1 MATELGKAYVQIVP
15 SARGIAGSITKELS
29 GEADVAGKSVGTKLI
44 GAIKGVIAT
53 AAIGKAIGASL
64 SGGAELQQ
72 SLGGVETLFKGSADK
87 VKKQAEEAYRTTG
100 LSANA
105 YMENVTGFSASL
117 LQSLGGDTEKAA
129 AISNMAMI
137 DMADNSNKM
146 GTAMGSIQDAYQG
159 FAKQNYTMLDNL
171 KLGYG
176 GTKTEMERLL
186 ADATKLTGVKYDINN
201 LSDVFEAIHAIQN
214 EIGITGTTVLEAE
227 ETFTGSFNAMKA
239 AAQNVLG
246 TLALGEGLRPALEGL
261 AQTVSTFL
269 FGNFLPMVMNILSSL
284 PSAIAIFFQTAAPL
298 FMEAGGQFLSN
309 LSTGISTGLPNL
321 MAQVTT
327 IVTSISTWLTTS
339 FPTIV
344 QKGTEL
350 ITNLINGIVTAIP
363 QVVTGISQLISLIGS
378 TLATALPTLMQAG
391 VEILTN
397 LLNGI
402 ISAVPSVLNGIGTL
416 ISSIIDTIGTILPV
430 IFAKGLEIITQFA
443 TEMLQALPGQI
454 SSVGNSLNSNFQEIL
469 DAVFRILSDVMPKM
483 LDKGFEMLSKIVQG
497 VAKNMPAVV
506 RAILEVVTKLIT
518 TLAQN
523 LPEFLQKGVE
533 LIERLARG
541 VSQNMPAIVSTI
553 GTVLTKVIAEIV
565 RHLPQIL
572 QKGVEL
578 IVKLAAGL
586 IQAIPRVISAAG
598 QILRGILTSIAGFVG
613 QMVSAGYNLLMGL
626 AQGISNAVGRVI
638 GRAIEAAKGVVS
650 AVKNF
655 FGIRSPSRVFAEI
668 GAYIDE
674 GLAEGIADNTG
685 PITKAMDEVSALTER
700 SFESEIAMRASA
712 TTAFTGSGQMES
724 QGANLNQIVM
734 LLELLLRKNSN
745 VYIDGDTL
753 IGEILDDIDKR
764 LADKQNVTDLAYGG
778 A

>member
-15 SARGIAGSITKELS
+15 SARGISGSITKELS
-29 GEADVAGKSVGTKLI
+29 GEADRAGRSAGSKIV
-44 GAIKGVIAT
+44 GAIKGVLAT

-64 SGGAELQQ
+64 SEGAALQQ

-201 LSDVFEAIHAIQN
+201 LSDIFEAIHAIQN

-298 FMEAGGQFLSN
+298 FMEAGGQFLAN
-309 LSTGISTGLPNL
+309 LSTGISIGLPTL
-321 MAQVTT
+321 MAQITA
-327 IVTSISTWLTTS
+327 IVTNIGTWLTTS
-339 FPTIV
+339 FPVIM
-344 QKGTEL
+344 QKGVEL
-350 ITNLINGIVTAIP
+350 ITNLLSGIVSAIP
-363 QVVTGISQLISLIGS
+363 T
-378 TLATALPTLMQAG
+378 
-391 VEILTN
+391 
-397 LLNGI
+397 
-402 ISAVPSVLNGIGTL
+402 VLDGIGTL
-416 ISSIIDTIGTILPV
+416 ISSIVTTIGTLVPIV
-430 IFAKGLEIITQFA
+430 FAKGVEVITQFA
-443 TEMLQALPGQI
+443 TGILQNLPGQI
-454 SSVGNSLNSNFQEIL
+454 TSVGDSLNSNFQKIL
-469 DAVFRILSDVMPKM
+469 DAVFRILSDAMPEM
-483 LDKGFEMLSKIVQG
+483 LDKGFEMLSKLVQG
-497 VAKNMPAVV
+497 VAKNIPAVV
-506 RAILEVVTKLIT
+506 RASLEVVTKLIT

-523 LPEFLQKGVE
+523 LPKFLEKGVE

-541 VSQNMPAIVSTI
+541 VSQNLPTIVSTI
-553 GTVLTKVIAEIV
+553 GRVLTEVIAEIV

-598 QILRGILTSIAGFVG
+598 QILRSLISSIAGFVG

-655 FGIRSPSRVFAEI
+655 FGIRSPSRVFMEI

-674 GLAEGIADNTG
+674 GLAEGIADNTR

-700 SFESEIAMRASA
+700 SFESKIAMRAAAS
-712 TTAFTGSGQMES
+712 TSFETSGQIDY
-724 QGANLNQIVM
+724 QGARIGQIVQLLEM
-734 LLELLLRKNSN
+734 LLQKNGH

-778 A
+778 V

>member
-15 SARGIAGSITKELS
+15 SARGISGSITKELS
-29 GEADVAGKSVGTKLI
+29 GEADSAGRSAGSKIV
-44 GAIKGVIAT
+44 GAIKGVLAT

-64 SGGAELQQ
+64 SEGAALQQ

-186 ADATKLTGVKYDINN
+186 ADATKLTGVKYDIDN
-201 LSDVFEAIHAIQN
+201 LSDIFEAIHAIQN

-298 FMEAGGQFLSN
+298 FMEAGGQFLAN
-309 LSTGISTGLPNL
+309 FSTGISTGLPTL
-321 MAQVTT
+321 MAQITA
-327 IVTSISTWLTTS
+327 IVTNIGTWLTTS
-339 FPTIV
+339 FPVIM
-344 QKGTEL
+344 QKGVEL
-350 ITNLINGIVTAIP
+350 ITNLLIGIVSAIP
-363 QVVTGISQLISLIGS
+363 T
-378 TLATALPTLMQAG
+378 
-391 VEILTN
+391 
-397 LLNGI
+397 
-402 ISAVPSVLNGIGTL
+402 VLDGIGTL
-416 ISSIIDTIGTILPV
+416 ISSIVTTIGTLVPIL
-430 IFAKGLEIITQFA
+430 FAQGVELITQFA
-443 TEMLQALPGQI
+443 TGILQNLPGQI
-454 SSVGNSLNSNFQEIL
+454 TSVGDSLNSNFQTIL
-469 DAVFRILSDVMPKM
+469 DAVFRILSDAMPEM
-483 LDKGFEMLSKIVQG
+483 LDKGFEMLSKLVQG
-497 VAKNMPAVV
+497 VAKNIPAVV

-523 LPEFLQKGVE
+523 LPKFLEKGVE

-541 VSQNMPAIVSTI
+541 VSQNLPTIVSTI
-553 GTVLTKVIAEIV
+553 GTVLTEVIAEIV

-598 QILRGILTSIAGFVG
+598 QILRSLISSIGGFVG

-655 FGIRSPSRVFAEI
+655 FGIRSPSRVFMEI

-674 GLAEGIADNTG
+674 GLAEGIADNTR

-712 TTAFTGSGQMES
+712 TTAFTGSGQMGS

>member
-15 SARGIAGSITKELS
+15 SARGISGSITKELS
-29 GEADVAGKSVGTKLI
+29 GEADRAGRSAGSKIV
-44 GAIKGVIAT
+44 GAIKGVLAT

-64 SGGAELQQ
+64 SEGAALQQ

-87 VKKQAEEAYRTTG
+87 VKKHAEEAYRTTG

-117 LQSLGGDTEKAA
+117 LQSLGGDTEKASK
-129 AISNMAMI
+129 ISNMAMI

-201 LSDVFEAIHAIQN
+201 LSDIFEAIHAIQD

-261 AQTVSTFL
+261 AQTVATFL
-269 FGNFLPMVMNILSSL
+269 FGNFLPMVTTILTSL

-298 FMEAGGQFLSN
+298 FMEAGGQFLAN
-309 LSTGISTGLPNL
+309 LSTGISTGLPTL
-321 MAQVTT
+321 MAQITA
-327 IVTSISTWLTTS
+327 IVTNIGTWLTTS
-339 FPTIV
+339 FPVIM
-344 QKGTEL
+344 QKGVEL
-350 ITNLINGIVTAIP
+350 ITNLLSGIVSAIP
-363 QVVTGISQLISLIGS
+363 T
-378 TLATALPTLMQAG
+378 
-391 VEILTN
+391 
-397 LLNGI
+397 
-402 ISAVPSVLNGIGTL
+402 VLNGIGTL
-416 ISSIIDTIGTILPV
+416 ITSIITTIGTLVPIL
-430 IFAKGLEIITQFA
+430 FAQGVELITQFA
-443 TEMLQALPGQI
+443 TGILQNLPGQI
-454 SSVGNSLNSNFQEIL
+454 TSVGDSLNSNFQTIL
-469 DAVFRILSDVMPKM
+469 DAVFRILSDAMPEM
-483 LDKGFEMLSKIVQG
+483 LDKGFEMLSKLVQG
-497 VAKNMPAVV
+497 VAKNIPAVV

-523 LPEFLQKGVE
+523 LPKFLEKGVE

-541 VSQNMPAIVSTI
+541 VSQNLPTIVSTI
-553 GTVLTKVIAEIV
+553 GTVLQEVIMEIV

-572 QKGVEL
+572 QKGIEL
-578 IVKLAAGL
+578 IGKLAAGL
-586 IQAIPRVISAAG
+586 LQAIPRVLSAAG
-598 QILRGILTSIAGFVG
+598 QILRSLISSIGGFVG

-655 FGIRSPSRVFAEI
+655 FGIRSPSRVFMEI

-674 GLAEGIADNTG
+674 GLAEGIADNTR

-700 SFESEIAMRASA
+700 SFESEIAMRAAAS
-712 TTAFTGSGQMES
+712 TSFETSGQIDY
-724 QGANLNQIVM
+724 QGARIGQIIQLLEM
-734 LLELLLRKNSN
+734 LLQKNGH
-745 VYIDGDTL
+745 VYIDGDAL

-764 LADKQNVTDLAYGG
+764 LADKQNVTGLAYGG
-778 A
+778 V

>member
-15 SARGIAGSITKELS
+15 SARGISGSITKELS
-29 GEADVAGKSVGTKLI
+29 GEADSAGRSAGSKIV
-44 GAIKGVIAT
+44 GAIKGVLAT

-64 SGGAELQQ
+64 SEGAALQQ

-87 VKKQAEEAYRTTG
+87 VKKHAEEAYRTTG

-117 LQSLGGDTEKAA
+117 LQSLGGDTEKASK
-129 AISNMAMI
+129 ISNMAMI

-201 LSDVFEAIHAIQN
+201 LSDIFEAIHAIQN

-261 AQTVSTFL
+261 AQTVATFL

-298 FMEAGGQFLSN
+298 FMEAGGQFLAN
-309 LSTGISTGLPNL
+309 LSTGISTGLPTL
-321 MAQVTT
+321 MAQITA
-327 IVTSISTWLTTS
+327 IVTNIGTWLTTS
-339 FPTIV
+339 FPAIM
-344 QKGTEL
+344 QKGVEL
-350 ITNLINGIVTAIP
+350 ITNLIDGIIIAIP
-363 QVVTGISQLISLIGS
+363 QVVSGIGQLIALIGS
-378 TLATALPTLMQAG
+378 TLALALPTLMQAG
-391 VEILTN
+391 VTLLTN
-397 LLNGI
+397 LLSGI
-402 ISAVPSVLNGIGTL
+402 VSAIPTVLNGIGTL
-416 ISSIIDTIGTILPV
+416 ISSIVTTIGTLVPIL
-430 IFAKGLEIITQFA
+430 FAKGVELITQFA
-443 TEMLQALPGQI
+443 TGILQNLPGQI
-454 SSVGNSLNSNFQEIL
+454 TSVGDSLNSNFQTIL
-469 DAVFRILSDVMPKM
+469 DAVFRILSDVMPEM
-483 LDKGFEMLSKIVQG
+483 LDKGFEMLSKLVQG
-497 VAKNMPAVV
+497 VAKNIPAVV

-523 LPEFLQKGVE
+523 LPKFLEKGVE

-541 VSQNMPAIVSTI
+541 VSQNLPTIVSTI
-553 GTVLTKVIAEIV
+553 GTVLQEVIMEIV

-572 QKGVEL
+572 QKGAEL
-578 IVKLAAGL
+578 IGELAAGL
-586 IQAIPRVISAAG
+586 LQAIPRVLSAAG
-598 QILRGILTSIAGFVG
+598 QILRSLISSIAGFVG
-613 QMVSAGYNLLMGL
+613 QMVSAGFDLMMGL
-626 AQGISNAVGRVI
+626 AQGIADSVGRVI

-650 AVKNF
+650 AVQNF
-655 FGIRSPSRVFAEI
+655 FGIRSPSRVFMEI

-674 GLAEGIADNTG
+674 GLAEGIADNTR
-685 PITKAMDEVSALTER
+685 PITKAMDDVSALTER
-700 SFESEIAMRASA
+700 SFESEIAMRAAAS
-712 TTAFTGSGQMES
+712 TSFESSGQIDSE
-724 QGANLNQIVM
+724 GARIGQIVQ
-734 LLELLLRKNSN
+734 LLEMLLRKNGH

-753 IGEILDDIDKR
+753 IGVILDEVDKR
-764 LADKQNVTDLAYGG
+764 LADKQDVTDLAYGG
-778 A
+778 V